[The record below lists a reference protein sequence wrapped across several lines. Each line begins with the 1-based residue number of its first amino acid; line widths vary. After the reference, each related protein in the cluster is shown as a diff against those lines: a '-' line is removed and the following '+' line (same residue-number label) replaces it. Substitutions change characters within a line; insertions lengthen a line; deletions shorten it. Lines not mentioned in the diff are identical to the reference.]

1 MGFESCGLSQHLNSA
16 FLHERHVPWGHE
28 EDEDLPGDEERR
40 PEGTPEM
47 RHSVSRSK
55 AKAP

>member
-1 MGFESCGLSQHLNSA
+1 MGLEPCGLSQHLNSA
-16 FLHERHVPWGHE
+16 FLHKRHVPWGHE
-28 EDEDLPGDEERR
+28 EDEDLPGDELRWPERA
-40 PEGTPEM
+40 PEM